1 MRKNS
6 KKISSDEI
14 KERQNEPE
22 FLKIQYSARVC
33 YNLAEKYNHITCV
46 ACVLS
51 MLFVLVPDNWCNAIR
66 NGVPFAL
73 EFIAAICFGISTSNV
88 AWAARLRKYFDAKVL
103 QICADQFDDSEH
115 RSITEKT
122 ESITT
127 KRREEYETQ
136 IRNTGYE
143 MPPGVKDWYEFS
155 STLNGTRAQF
165 ECQKQNIWWN
175 KKMLKGR
182 IIVTLALG
190 VFVFVVFTT
199 CIYKMQSSILNIVL
213 CSAGFIL
220 KLVERICE
228 NIKYLR
234 VSERIDGAVQII
246 GDVPPEAQII
256 KLQSLIDERRSLNVL
271 ELNFFHKKVA
281 AKLSALYRKLL

>member
-1 MRKNS
+1 MKKNS

-14 KERQNEPE
+14 KERQNKPE

-33 YNLAEKYNHITCV
+33 YNLAEKYNHITWV

-51 MLFVLVPDNWCNAIR
+51 MLLVLAPDNWCNAIR

-73 EFIAAICFGISTSNV
+73 EFIAAVCFYVSTSNV

-127 KRREEYETQ
+127 KRHEECETQ

-155 STLNGTRAQF
+155 STLNGTKAQF
-165 ECQKQNIWWN
+165 ECQKQNIWWD

-190 VFVFVVFTT
+190 VLVFLVFTT
-199 CIYKMQSSILNIVL
+199 CIYKMQSSILNIVF

-220 KLVERICE
+220 KLIERICE

-271 ELNFFHKKVA
+271 ELNFFHKRVA
-281 AKLSALYRKLL
+281 AKLSALYKKLL